1 MTTPIAFSRVRR
13 GLAAL
18 LACGALCLHA
28 GAIAGTTLP
37 LKLETRDPAVSE
49 LLARDTP
56 LERLATG
63 FGFAE
68 GPLWIGDS
76 KGGHLLISDIPAN
89 VIYKLSRDGKASV
102 FLERSGYRGVD
113 LWRVGMPFNNLRDAK
128 DEGFEQFNLSGSNG
142 LARDRQGRLLIA
154 TWGGRSIDRIER
166 DGRRTVLAD
175 RFEGK
180 RLSGTN
186 DLVVRNDGAVYFT
199 DMFGGLLKLDKD
211 PTRELERAGVF
222 MLREGK
228 VTRLVDDIAAPN
240 GLAFSPDHRLMYV
253 DGSNDR
259 KVRRYEV
266 RADGT
271 LGDARVLID
280 LSAEPAPGI
289 TDGMKVDTRG
299 NLWLTGP
306 GGLWIVAPSGKPLG
320 VIALPEAAT
329 NLAFGDADRKTLF
342 ITSPT
347 SVYTVRTR
355 VAGLP

>member
-1 MTTPIAFSRVRR
+1 MCI
-13 GLAAL
+13 
-18 LACGALCLHA
+18 
-28 GAIAGTTLP
+28 
-37 LKLETRDPAVSE
+37 
-49 LLARDTP
+49 
-56 LERLATG
+56 
-63 FGFAE
+63 
-68 GPLWIGDS
+68 
-76 KGGHLLISDIPAN
+76 
-89 VIYKLSRDGKASV
+89 
-102 FLERSGYRGVD
+102 
-113 LWRVGMPFNNLRDAK
+113 
-128 DEGFEQFNLSGSNG
+128 
-142 LARDRQGRLLIA
+142 RDR
-154 TWGGRSIDRIER
+154 
-166 DGRRTVLAD
+166 VLAD
-175 RFEGK
+175 RFEG
-180 RLSGTN
+180 RRFSGTN
-186 DLVVRNDGAVYFT
+186 DLVVRKDGSIYFT

-222 MLREGK
+222 MLRDGK

-240 GLAFSPDHRLMYV
+240 GLAFSPDHRLLYV
-253 DGSNDR
+253 DGSDDR

-306 GGLWIVAPSGKPLG
+306 GGVWIVAPDGRPLG

-329 NLAFGDADRKTLF
+329 NLAFGDADRRTLF

-347 SVYTVRTR
+347 SVYTLRTR